1 MMQGF
6 LDGYC
11 DGDGYDVESGGRGVR
26 MIVSSNEGFLEEL
39 AAVLGNA
46 PSKSHD
52 GRTRSLYVSA
62 QWHREGWHGRPGFH
76 AEDIPLLPPEGQWEE
91 VSEIVRIRA
100 EGSRPFTV
108 YSFECSPYP
117 TFLVNGV
124 QTHNCEHHLV
134 PFAGRAHVAYIPG
147 TDGRITGLSKIAR
160 LVDGF
165 AKRPQVQ
172 ERLTTQIADALVDV
186 LDPIGVLVL
195 IEAEHFCMS
204 MRGVKKPGSLTITSA
219 VRGLFKSN
227 AATRAEAMS
236 LITYPGNRL

>member
-1 MMQGF
+1 MTEWNASDTSDADVAKKRIERAVREILEAIGEDPDR
-6 LDGYC
+6 DGL
-11 DGDGYDVESGGRGVR
+11 VR
-26 MIVSSNEGFLEEL
+26 TPERIAKMYIDEIFTGLREDPAQHLTVTFEADHDEMVMVRDI
-39 AAVLGNA
+39 AV
-46 PSKSHD
+46 H
-52 GRTRSLYVSA
+52 SL
-62 QWHREGWHGRPGFH
+62 
-76 AEDIPLLPPEGQWEE
+76 
-91 VSEIVRIRA
+91 
-100 EGSRPFTV
+100 
-108 YSFECSPYP
+108 
-117 TFLVNGV
+117 
-124 QTHNCEHHLV
+124 CEHHLV

-147 TDGRITGLSKIAR
+147 ADGRITGLSKIAR

-219 VRGLFKSN
+219 VRGLFKTN
-227 AATRAEAMS
+227 AATRSEAMS